1 MKHTDNEHK
10 NYLRRRKWF
19 AIGSLIVFAIV
30 VVLVTWFFTKVLAP
44 YMSSAERL
52 REFLDTYGWKGRFIL
67 LGLQCV
73 QIVVAL
79 IPGEI
84 IELGAGYAY
93 GAVEGTL
100 ICMVG
105 VAVSSALIFL
115 LVKKAG
121 PPLVETFISRE
132 KIDELKFINS
142 ETKLKRLVFLLYF
155 IPGTP
160 KDVLTY
166 FVGLTKM
173 NLSQFLCITLIA
185 RIPSVVSST
194 VCGQLLGDQNYMTA
208 GIVYLITGIISGLG
222 YCLYTRILK
231 HKKEH
236 PKS

>member
-19 AIGSLIVFAIV
+19 AIGSLIAFAIV
-30 VVLVTWFFTKVLAP
+30 VVMVTWFFTKVLAP
-44 YMSSAERL
+44 YMSSAEQL

-93 GAVEGTL
+93 GAVEGAL

-105 VAVSSALIFL
+105 VAISSALIFL

-121 PPLVETFISRE
+121 PPLVEIFISRE

-173 NLSQFLCITLIA
+173 TLSQFLWITLMA

-194 VCGQLLGDQNYMTA
+194 VCGQLLGDQNYITA
-208 GIVYLITGIISGLG
+208 GIVYLITGIVSGVG
-222 YCLYTRILK
+222 YGIYTRILK
-231 HKKEH
+231 HKKERH
-236 PKS
+236 KS